1 MSKAEKII
9 VALDF
14 SKKEE
19 MERVICELEDTGC
32 AFKIGLESFLS
43 FGVSFV
49 KEFSKKYRVFLD
61 LKFADIPNTVAS
73 AIKTA
78 SNFGVWMLN
87 LHLLPGRKVLKN
99 VKESLRD
106 LPNLPLI
113 IGVTVLTHIE
123 EKDLKEIGIDVPV
136 EDLALKLA
144 LLGKEEGIDGVVC
157 SALEVEKIKK
167 NCGND
172 FLCVVPGIRLP
183 ENEKD
188 DQARVSTPSFA
199 ISKGADYLVVGRPI
213 TRAEEP
219 KKALL
224 RILEDTENYSI
235 KSK

>member
-1 MSKAEKII
+1 MIDPKKII

-19 MERVICELEDTGC
+19 MEKVINDLKDTGC
-32 AFKIGLESFLS
+32 AYKIGLESFLN

-49 KEFSKKYRVFLD
+49 REFAKNHRVFLD
-61 LKFADIPNTVAS
+61 LKFADIPNTVSS

-87 LHLLPGRKVLKN
+87 LHLIPGRKVLKN
-99 VKESLRD
+99 VKESLKDTPRQ
-106 LPNLPLI
+106 PLI
-113 IGVTVLTHIE
+113 IGVTVLTHME
-123 EKDLKEIGIDVPV
+123 EKDLKEIGLEIGV

-167 NCGND
+167 NCGKE

-183 ENEKD
+183 ESEKD
-188 DQARVSTPSFA
+188 DQARISTPSFA
-199 ISKGADYLVVGRPI
+199 FSKGADYIVVGRPI
-213 TRAEEP
+213 TKAEDP
-219 KKALL
+219 KKAFLK
-224 RILEDTENYSI
+224 ILET
-235 KSK
+235 

>member
-1 MSKAEKII
+1 MNKAEKII

-14 SKKEE
+14 SKREE
-19 MERVICELEDTGC
+19 MERVINCLKSTGC
-32 AFKIGLESFLS
+32 AFKIGLESFLN

-49 KEFSKKYRVFLD
+49 KEFARNHRVFLD

-87 LHLLPGRKVLKN
+87 LHLIPGRKVLKN
-99 VKESLRD
+99 VKESLKEI
-106 LPNLPLI
+106 PNQPLI
-113 IGVTVLTHIE
+113 IGVTVLTHME
-123 EKDLKEIGIDVPV
+123 EKDLKEIGLDIPI

-157 SALEVEKIKK
+157 SALEVERIKK
-167 NCGND
+167 NCGKD
-172 FLCVVPGIRLP
+172 FLCIVPGIRLP

-199 ISKGADYLVVGRPI
+199 FSKGADYIVVGRPI
-213 TRAEEP
+213 TKAEDP
-219 KKALL
+219 YAAFQNFLK
-224 RILEDTENYSI
+224 D
-235 KSK
+235 